1 VGLKIGRDSCL
12 NSIIVDVKKSQKKQD
27 HCLIEVVDGFDQPKL
42 NKTQMQSNPLLSLLL
57 VIKMGFIE
65 SIERKQE
72 TYLDFIRFF
81 IQVMVVE
88 DLNLSSLQ

>member
-1 VGLKIGRDSCL
+1 M
-12 NSIIVDVKKSQKKQD
+12 
-27 HCLIEVVDGFDQPKL
+27 IEVEDGFDQREL

-57 VIKMGFIE
+57 AIQMGFIE
-65 SIERKQE
+65 SIECNQA

-88 DLNLSSLQ
+88 DLNLLSLQ